1 MMDGLELDFEWDAVK
16 AASNV
21 LKHGLG
27 FELAASVMFDALAL
41 TVFDDA
47 HSQYEERW
55 FTLGVSSNGQLL
67 AVSHTFVTTSAGS
80 MNRCCDKLQAMQAAQ
95 GFSFDDGIEDQRVQ
109 AHGEQDAHKVI
120 E

>member
-1 MMDGLELDFEWDAVK
+1 MMDGLEFDFEWDAVK

-21 LKHGLG
+21 IKHGVG

-41 TVFDDA
+41 TVFDEA

-67 AVSHTFVTTSAGS
+67 AVSHTFVTTGAATATIRLISA
-80 MNRCCDKLQAMQAAQ
+80 RQATRLERKQYEEMP
-95 GFSFDDGIEDQRVQ
+95 R
-109 AHGEQDAHKVI
+109 
-120 E
+120 

>member
-67 AVSHTFVTTSAGS
+67 AVSHTFVTTGARSAITERYNFS
-80 MNRCCDKLQAMQAAQ
+80 ARAKNPSSHPVMQCPPSILAAC
-95 GFSFDDGIEDQRVQ
+95 VPPC
-109 AHGEQDAHKVI
+109 
-120 E
+120 